1 MDIKMEDVGKGP
13 ESHESVPI
21 TEAPSLPTLDGWIE
35 SLMTCKQLSEG
46 DVQRLC
52 DKVGTQKQE
61 NLRNHWLVAHK
72 HFGRLH
78 QQARE
83 VLQEESN
90 VQPVVSLRAH
100 LLAAY

>member
-1 MDIKMEDVGKGP
+1 MEDVGKGP

-21 TEAPSLPTLDGWIE
+21 TEAPSLHTLDGWIE

-52 DKVGTQKQE
+52 DKVGTQKQK

-72 HFGRLH
+72 QFSRLH

-90 VQPVVSLRAH
+90 VQPVVNLRAH
-100 LLAAY
+100 LLPAY